1 MSEKTP
7 QFYKTGKLR
16 LKPLSLAKL
25 QDLLAKASS
34 PKERAR
40 IRNRIQQLESR

>member
-1 MSEKTP
+1 MAERTP

-16 LKPLSLAKL
+16 LKPLTLAKL
-25 QDLLAKASS
+25 QDLLEKTSS

-40 IRNRIQQLESR
+40 IRNRIQQLARK